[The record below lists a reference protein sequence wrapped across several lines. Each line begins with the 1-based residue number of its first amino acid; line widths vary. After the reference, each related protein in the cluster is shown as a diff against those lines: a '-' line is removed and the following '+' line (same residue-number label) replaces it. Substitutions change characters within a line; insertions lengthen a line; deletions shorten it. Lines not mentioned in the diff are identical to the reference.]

1 MLAVIQDLVSVQ
13 VISSCAVKLSCW
25 PDSFILSYQGD
36 GELLLLFEKGK
47 EHRPFQPGGVI
58 YLSRGKA
65 VYYRPAVI
73 AVRHCRGDPAKR
85 PCQGGSHVACLHF
98 KTSLVSVY

>member
-1 MLAVIQDLVSVQ
+1 MLAVIQDLVSVK

-47 EHRPFQPGGVI
+47 EHRPSQPGGVI
-58 YLSRGKA
+58 SLKREGGLLQACSYCCQALSW
-65 VYYRPAVI
+65 
-73 AVRHCRGDPAKR
+73 
-85 PCQGGSHVACLHF
+85 
-98 KTSLVSVY
+98 